1 MTTTLHDEST
11 DLIEIGGGYYWVEK
25 VGGKKIQLSKEKI
38 AAGGYIII
46 EPDEAATA
54 SAETADSTEDAE
66 VLREQLRA
74 AAKVIEA
81 QKAELEANR
90 PTVNISHY
98 LFETIE
104 DVKAFYPEKHLR
116 DTAMAEIA
124 AINKQRMRE
133 GYDPIRP
140 KKSEM
145 AGLIEEVM
153 ADLLADRKVNGAL
166 EEGPLLRTLKMVA
179 PDGSLRQIPYEGQF
193 NNIAGSLEDGYRKYT
208 KKGFKRTQ
216 PMLCPAGGCW
226 EVSAS
231 EDGEM
236 VFTGYCSQDHFN
248 RTEAGVGAAA
258 VPGVTTRGSISGR
271 GSED

>member
-1 MTTTLHDEST
+1 MTTTLDEST

-25 VGGKKIQLSKEKI
+25 VGGKKIQLSKKKI
-38 AAGGYIII
+38 AEGGYVII
-46 EPDEAATA
+46 EPDEAASEA
-54 SAETADSTEDAE
+54 AETAATTDDAE

-81 QKAELEANR
+81 QKAELEANK
-90 PTVNISHY
+90 PTVDIRHH
-98 LFETIE
+98 LFESSE
-104 DVKAFYPEKHLR
+104 DVKKFYPEKKLR
-116 DTAMAEIA
+116 DMALAEIA

-145 AGLIEEVM
+145 AGLIDDVM
-153 ADLLADRKVNGAL
+153 EDLLADRKVNGAPT
-166 EEGPLLRTLKMVA
+166 EGPLLRTLKMVA

-208 KKGFKRTQ
+208 KKRFKRTD

-226 EVSAS
+226 EESAA
-231 EDGEM
+231 ENGEM
-236 VFTGYCSQDHFN
+236 VHTGYCSQDHFN

>member
-1 MTTTLHDEST
+1 MTTTLHEEST

-25 VGGKKIQLSKEKI
+25 VGGKKVQLSKKKI

-46 EPDEAATA
+46 EPEAAA
-54 SAETADSTEDAE
+54 SEAAETADSTEDAE
-66 VLREQLRA
+66 VLRAQLRE
-74 AAKVIEA
+74 AAKVIEK
-81 QKAELEANR
+81 QKAELEANK
-90 PTVNISHY
+90 PTVNIRHH

-104 DVKAFYPEKHLR
+104 DVKAFYPEKQLR
-116 DTAMAEIA
+116 DMALAEIA
-124 AINKQRMRE
+124 SINKTRMKQ

-140 KKSEM
+140 DKEEL
-145 AGLIEEVM
+145 AELITETME
-153 ADLLADRKVNGAL
+153 DLLADRKVNGAP

-208 KKGFKRTQ
+208 KKGFKRTE

-226 EVSAS
+226 EVSA
-231 EDGEM
+231 EENGEM
-236 VFTGYCSQDHFN
+236 VHTGYCSVDHFG
-248 RTEAGVGAAA
+248 RTEAGVGAPV